1 MNQLW
6 TRRQTLLAIAST
18 ASTLALHSCAPSQ
31 QSSQNSSQNSSQQEL
46 TTATIGLF
54 TWVGSAPLYIARD
67 KGFFQNLGLNLKVK
81 VFAENTD
88 ANAAFISERLDAVS
102 PVTSEAVT
110 LAANGGDFRIVLV
123 QDSSV
128 GGDGI
133 LARKKIANISDFK
146 GKKIA
151 VEEGSVSHFFLLQV
165 MAEAGLEP
173 NDFTIVNA
181 GPDIAATAY
190 RSGQVDIA
198 VTYEPHLS
206 KANREQP
213 DGRIIYDS
221 ARMPTA
227 IADLYVFNTQFL
239 ETNPQ
244 AAEAFVRGV
253 LQGLEFLKTNRAE
266 GLAIAS
272 KALGIAPEE
281 LEDGLLG
288 VRLPD
293 LAANLEM
300 LANPESDLYLLK
312 SMQSLAN
319 FLKERKQIQTIP
331 DLAKLIE
338 PKFVKAI

>member
-6 TRRQTLLAIAST
+6 TRRQTLWAIAG
-18 ASTLALHSCAPSQ
+18 AAGGLALHACTPSQ
-31 QSSQNSSQNSSQQEL
+31 EEG
-46 TTATIGLF
+46 TTASIGLF

-67 KGFFQNLGLNLKVK
+67 KGFFQDLGLNLEVK

-88 ANAAFISERLDAVS
+88 ANAAFVSDRLNAVS
-102 PVTSEAVT
+102 PVTSEAVS

-133 LARKKIANISDFK
+133 LARNSIADISDFK

-165 MAEAGLEP
+165 MAEAGLAA
-173 NDFTIVNA
+173 NDFTLVNA

-190 RSGQVDIA
+190 RSGQVEIA
-198 VTYEPHLS
+198 VTYAPHLS

-239 ETNPQ
+239 ETYPEV
-244 AAEAFVRGV
+244 ADAFVRGV
-253 LQGLEFLKTNRAE
+253 LQGLKFLQSNRAE

-272 KALGIAPEE
+272 SALGIPPEE
-281 LEDGLLG
+281 LDDGLQG

-312 SMQSLAN
+312 SMESMAK
-319 FLKERKQIQTIP
+319 FLKDRNQIQQIP

-338 PKFVKAI
+338 PKFIKAI

>member
-1 MNQLW
+1 MNQVW
-6 TRRQTLLAIAST
+6 TRRQTLWAIAG
-18 ASTLALHSCAPSQ
+18 AAGGLALHACAPSQ
-31 QSSQNSSQNSSQQEL
+31 QPSQDPSQQKL
-46 TTATIGLF
+46 TTASIGLF

-67 KGFFQNLGLNLKVK
+67 KGFFQNLGLNLEVK

-88 ANAAFISERLDAVS
+88 ANAAFVSDRLNAVS
-102 PVTSEAVT
+102 PVTSEAVS
-110 LAANGGDFRIVLV
+110 LAANGADFRIVMV

-133 LARKKIANISDFK
+133 LARNSIADISDFK

-165 MAEAGLEP
+165 MAEAGLEA
-173 NDFTIVNA
+173 NDFTLVNA

-190 RSGQVDIA
+190 RSGQVEIA
-198 VTYEPHLS
+198 VTYAPHLS

-227 IADLYVFNTQFL
+227 IADLYVFNTEFL

-244 AAEAFVRGV
+244 AADAFVRGV

-272 KALGIAPEE
+272 SALGISPEE

-300 LANPESDLYLLK
+300 LANPESNLYLLK
-312 SMQSLAN
+312 SMESLAK
-319 FLKERKQIQTIP
+319 FLKERKQIQQIP
-331 DLAKLIE
+331 DLSKLIE
-338 PKFVKAI
+338 PKFIQAI